1 MYLIFEEEVQ
11 LLNIP
16 GTCVK
21 CDNNLKFE
29 RHENLAGAAYC
40 PNCDFVLEL
49 TKEEFD
55 QVSVLIEE

>member
-1 MYLIFEEEVQ
+1 M
-11 LLNIP
+11 LNIP